1 MLKKV
6 SYFFLT
12 ILISGF
18 LLWEF
23 KVNIIIWALPTVVNF
38 INPVQDNIP
47 TKWPEGPLERLD
59 QNDSRPNII
68 LILADDM
75 GYNDISLHNGGA
87 ADGTL
92 ETPHIDSLAK
102 NGVWFNKGYAAN
114 ATCAPSR
121 ASIMTGRYATRFGF
135 EFTPVPDLG
144 QLVVR
149 WLAEE
154 DDDNLRARIDNE
166 IARNLPSFMDQGMPS
181 DQVTIAEILKTQG
194 YYTAHIGKWHLGHS
208 SGMSPLDQGFDD
220 SLSLAGAYY
229 LPEDHPDVVNAKFET
244 SIDKM
249 VWSGGQYAARF
260 NDSNYFTPDKYVTD
274 YYTDEAIKV
283 IEKNKNRPF
292 FLYLSHWAIHN
303 PLQAIRSDV
312 EQMSHMSGHNLKV
325 YSAMI
330 RALDRSVGEIIRT
343 LKELNIY
350 GRTLI
355 FFTSDNGGANY
366 IELEDINKPFRG
378 WKISFFE
385 GGIRV
390 PFILSWPDQIDP
402 GLKFDKPVHHFDIF
416 STIASAANVQIPM
429 DRKIDGVDLM
439 PYIKGEKIAN
449 PHQTL
454 FWRSGNHQAVLH
466 ENWKYLIS
474 KKEGTKWL
482 FDTDQDPL
490 ETNNLIN
497 INPEKTSQIENLLAM
512 FNSEQANPLYPSS
525 TELPVLIDKYDG
537 QVIEDTDE
545 FIFWSN

>member
-12 ILISGF
+12 VLISGF

-23 KVNIIIWALPTVVNF
+23 KVNIIIWALPTVANF

-47 TKWPEGPLERLD
+47 TKWSEGPSERPD
-59 QNDSRPNII
+59 QTDSRPNII

-144 QLVVR
+144 QLVIR

-154 DDDNLRARIDNE
+154 DDGKLRARIDNE

-181 DQVTIAEILKTQG
+181 NQITIAEILKTQG

-260 NDSNYFTPDKYVTD
+260 NGGNYFTPDKYVTD

-312 EQMSHMSGHNLKV
+312 EQMSHMSDHNLKV
-325 YSAMI
+325 YSGMI

-416 STIASAANVQIPM
+416 STIASAANAQIPM
-429 DRKIDGVDLM
+429 DRKIDGVDLI

-490 ETNNLIN
+490 ERNNLIN
-497 INPEKTSQIENLLAM
+497 INQEKTLQIESLLAM

-537 QVIEDTDE
+537 QVIENTDE

>member
-1 MLKKV
+1 
-6 SYFFLT
+6 
-12 ILISGF
+12 
-18 LLWEF
+18 
-23 KVNIIIWALPTVVNF
+23 
-38 INPVQDNIP
+38 
-47 TKWPEGPLERLD
+47 
-59 QNDSRPNII
+59 
-68 LILADDM
+68 
-75 GYNDISLHNGGA
+75 
-87 ADGTL
+87 
-92 ETPHIDSLAK
+92 
-102 NGVWFNKGYAAN
+102 
-114 ATCAPSR
+114 
-121 ASIMTGRYATRFGF
+121 
-135 EFTPVPDLG
+135 
-144 QLVVR
+144 
-149 WLAEE
+149 
-154 DDDNLRARIDNE
+154 
-166 IARNLPSFMDQGMPS
+166 
-181 DQVTIAEILKTQG
+181 
-194 YYTAHIGKWHLGHS
+194 
-208 SGMSPLDQGFDD
+208 
-220 SLSLAGAYY
+220 
-229 LPEDHPDVVNAKFET
+229 
-244 SIDKM
+244 
-249 VWSGGQYAARF
+249 
-260 NDSNYFTPDKYVTD
+260 
-274 YYTDEAIKV
+274 
-283 IEKNKNRPF
+283 
-292 FLYLSHWAIHN
+292 
-303 PLQAIRSDV
+303 
-312 EQMSHMSGHNLKV
+312 
-325 YSAMI
+325 MI

-439 PYIKGEKIAN
+439 PYIKGEKITN

-490 ETNNLIN
+490 ERNNLIN
-497 INPEKTSQIENLLAM
+497 INPEKTLQIESLLAM

>member
-144 QLVVR
+144 QLVIR

-181 DQVTIAEILKTQG
+181 DQITIAEILKTQG

-325 YSAMI
+325 YSGMI
-330 RALDRSVGEIIRT
+330 SALDRSVGEIIRT

-439 PYIKGEKIAN
+439 PYIKGEKITN

-490 ETNNLIN
+490 ERNNLIN
-497 INPEKTSQIENLLAM
+497 INPEKTLQIESLLAM

>member
-47 TKWPEGPLERLD
+47 TNWPEGPLERLD

-92 ETPHIDSLAK
+92 KTPHIDSLAK

-154 DDDNLRARIDNE
+154 DDDDLRARIDNE

-181 DQVTIAEILKTQG
+181 DQITIAEILKTKG

-249 VWSGGQYAARF
+249 VWSGSQYAARF
-260 NDSNYFTPDKYVTD
+260 NGGDYFAPDKYVTD

-303 PLQAIRSDV
+303 PLQAIRSDM

-325 YSAMI
+325 YSGMI
-330 RALDRSVGEIIRT
+330 RALDRSVGQIIQT

-402 GLKFDKPVHHFDIF
+402 GIKFDKPVHHFDIF
-416 STIASAANVQIPM
+416 STIASAANVPIPN

-439 PYIKGEKIAN
+439 PHLKGEKISN

-466 ENWKYLIS
+466 ENWKYLVS

-482 FDTDQDPL
+482 FNTELDPL
-490 ETNNLIN
+490 ERNNLIN
-497 INPEKTSQIENLLAM
+497 VNPKKTSQIESLLVT

-545 FIFWSN
+545 YIYWSN

>member
-23 KVNIIIWALPTVVNF
+23 KVNIIIWALPTVINF

-181 DQVTIAEILKTQG
+181 DQITIAEILKTQG

-490 ETNNLIN
+490 ERNNLIN

>member
-1 MLKKV
+1 MLKKAH
-6 SYFFLT
+6 YFFLT

-144 QLVVR
+144 QLVIR

-181 DQVTIAEILKTQG
+181 DQITIAEILKTQG

-208 SGMSPLDQGFDD
+208 SGMLPLDQGFDD
-220 SLSLAGAYY
+220 SLSLAGTYY

-325 YSAMI
+325 YSGMI

-439 PYIKGEKIAN
+439 PYIKGEKITN

-490 ETNNLIN
+490 ERNNLIN
-497 INPEKTSQIENLLAM
+497 INPEKTLQIESLLAM

>member
-1 MLKKV
+1 MIKKA

-12 ILISGF
+12 ILIAGF
-18 LLWEF
+18 LLWQF

-47 TKWPEGPLERLD
+47 TNWPEGPLERLD

-92 ETPHIDSLAK
+92 KTPHIDSLAK

-154 DDDNLRARIDNE
+154 DDDDLRARIDNE

-181 DQVTIAEILKTQG
+181 DQITIAEILKSQG

-208 SGMSPLDQGFDD
+208 AGMSPLDQGFDD

-249 VWSGGQYAARF
+249 VWSGSQYAARF
-260 NDSNYFTPDKYVTD
+260 NGGDYFAPEKYVTD

-325 YSAMI
+325 YSGMI
-330 RALDRSVGEIIRT
+330 RALDRSVGEIIST

-402 GLKFDKPVHHFDIF
+402 GLKFDQPVHHFDIF
-416 STIASAANVQIPM
+416 STIASAANVEIPM

-439 PYIKGEKIAN
+439 PYVKGEKISK

-474 KKEGTKWL
+474 KKENTKWL
-482 FDTDQDPL
+482 FDIDKDPL
-490 ETNNLIN
+490 EINNLIN
-497 INPEKTSQIENLLAM
+497 INPAKAAQIENLLVR
-512 FNSEQANPLYPSS
+512 FNSEQASPLYPSS

-537 QVIEDTDE
+537 QVIEDADE
-545 FIFWSN
+545 YIYWSN

>member
-6 SYFFLT
+6 HYFFLT

-59 QNDSRPNII
+59 QNDSRPTII

-144 QLVVR
+144 QLVIR

-181 DQVTIAEILKTQG
+181 DQITIAEILKTQG

-312 EQMSHMSGHNLKV
+312 EQMSHMSDHNLKV
-325 YSAMI
+325 YSGMI

-439 PYIKGEKIAN
+439 PYIKGEKITN

-490 ETNNLIN
+490 ERNNLIN
-497 INPEKTSQIENLLAM
+497 INPEKTLQIESLLAM
-512 FNSEQANPLYPSS
+512 FNSEQANPLYSSS

>member
-181 DQVTIAEILKTQG
+181 DQITIAEILKTQG

-325 YSAMI
+325 YSGMI

-490 ETNNLIN
+490 ERNNLIN

>member
-154 DDDNLRARIDNE
+154 DDGKLRARIDNE

-181 DQVTIAEILKTQG
+181 DQITIAEILKTQG

-325 YSAMI
+325 YSGMI

-416 STIASAANVQIPM
+416 STIASAANVKIPM

-439 PYIKGEKIAN
+439 PYIKGEKITN

-490 ETNNLIN
+490 ERNNLIN

>member
-166 IARNLPSFMDQGMPS
+166 IARNLPSFIDQGMPS
-181 DQVTIAEILKTQG
+181 DQITIAEILKTQG

-325 YSAMI
+325 YSGMI

-482 FDTDQDPL
+482 FDTDLDPL
-490 ETNNLIN
+490 ERNNLIN

>member
-154 DDDNLRARIDNE
+154 DDGKLRARIDNE

-181 DQVTIAEILKTQG
+181 DQITIAEILKTQG

-260 NDSNYFTPDKYVTD
+260 NGGNYFTPDKYVTD

-416 STIASAANVQIPM
+416 STIASAANVKIPM

-439 PYIKGEKIAN
+439 PYIKGEKLAN

>member
-6 SYFFLT
+6 HYFFLT

-144 QLVVR
+144 QLVIR

-181 DQVTIAEILKTQG
+181 DQITIAEILKTQG

-325 YSAMI
+325 YSGMI

-416 STIASAANVQIPM
+416 STIASAANAQIPM
-429 DRKIDGVDLM
+429 DRKIDGVDLI

-490 ETNNLIN
+490 ERNNLIN
-497 INPEKTSQIENLLAM
+497 INQEKTLQIESLLAM

>member
-1 MLKKV
+1 MIKKA

-12 ILISGF
+12 ILIAGF

-47 TKWPEGPLERLD
+47 TNWPEGPLERLD

-92 ETPHIDSLAK
+92 KTPHIDSLAK

-154 DDDNLRARIDNE
+154 DDDDLRARIDNE

-181 DQVTIAEILKTQG
+181 DQITIAEILKTKG

-249 VWSGGQYAARF
+249 VWSGSQYAARF
-260 NDSNYFTPDKYVTD
+260 NGSDYFAPDKYVTD

-303 PLQAIRSDV
+303 PLQAIRSDM

-325 YSAMI
+325 YSGMI
-330 RALDRSVGEIIRT
+330 RALDRSVGQIIQT

-416 STIASAANVQIPM
+416 STIASAANVPIPN

-439 PYIKGEKIAN
+439 PHLKGEKISN

-466 ENWKYLIS
+466 ENWKYLVS

-482 FDTDQDPL
+482 FNTELDPL
-490 ETNNLIN
+490 ERNNLIN
-497 INPEKTSQIENLLAM
+497 VNPKKTSQIESLLVT

-545 FIFWSN
+545 YIYWSN

>member
-181 DQVTIAEILKTQG
+181 DQITIAEILKTQG

-325 YSAMI
+325 YSGMI

-490 ETNNLIN
+490 ERNNLIN

-537 QVIEDTDE
+537 QAIEDTDE

>member
-181 DQVTIAEILKTQG
+181 DQITIAEILKTQG

-325 YSAMI
+325 YSGMI

-416 STIASAANVQIPM
+416 STIASAANVKIPM

-439 PYIKGEKIAN
+439 PYIKGEKLAN

-490 ETNNLIN
+490 ERNNLIN

>member
-1 MLKKV
+1 MIKKA

-12 ILISGF
+12 ILIAGF

-23 KVNIIIWALPTVVNF
+23 KVNLIIWALPTVVNF

-47 TKWPEGPLERLD
+47 TNWPEGPLERLD

-92 ETPHIDSLAK
+92 KTPHIDSLAK
-102 NGVWFNKGYAAN
+102 NGVWFTKGYAAN

-154 DDDNLRARIDNE
+154 DDDDLRARIDNE

-181 DQVTIAEILKTQG
+181 DQITIAEILKLQG

-208 SGMSPLDQGFDD
+208 AGMSPLNQGFDD

-229 LPEDHPDVVNAKFET
+229 LPEDHPDVMNAKFET

-249 VWSGGQYAARF
+249 VWSGSQYAARF
-260 NDSNYFTPDKYVTD
+260 NGGDYFAPDKYVTD

-312 EQMSHMSGHNLKV
+312 DQMSHMSGHNLKV
-325 YSAMI
+325 YSGMI
-330 RALDRSVGEIIRT
+330 RALDRSVGEIIKT

-390 PFILSWPDQIDP
+390 PFILSWPDQIDA
-402 GLKFDKPVHHFDIF
+402 GLKFDQPVHHFDIF
-416 STIASAANVQIPM
+416 STIASAANVEIPI

-439 PYIKGEKIAN
+439 PYIKGEKISY

-474 KKEGTKWL
+474 KKENTKWL
-482 FDTDQDPL
+482 FDIDKDPL
-490 ETNNLIN
+490 EINNLIN
-497 INPEKTSQIENLLAM
+497 INPVKAVQIESLLVT
-512 FNSEQANPLYPSS
+512 FNSEQASPLYPSS

-537 QVIEDTDE
+537 QVIDDADE
-545 FIFWSN
+545 YIYWSN

>member
-154 DDDNLRARIDNE
+154 DDDMLRARIDNE

-181 DQVTIAEILKTQG
+181 DQITIAEILKTQG

-325 YSAMI
+325 YSGMI

-490 ETNNLIN
+490 ERNNLIN

>member
-181 DQVTIAEILKTQG
+181 DQITIAEILKTQG

-325 YSAMI
+325 YSGMI

-490 ETNNLIN
+490 ERNNLIN
-497 INPEKTSQIENLLAM
+497 INLEKTSQIESLLAM

>member
-6 SYFFLT
+6 HYFFLT

-23 KVNIIIWALPTVVNF
+23 KVNIIIWALPTVANF

-47 TKWPEGPLERLD
+47 TKWSEGPSERLN
-59 QNDSRPNII
+59 QTDSRPNII

-102 NGVWFNKGYAAN
+102 SGVWFNKGYAAN

-144 QLVVR
+144 QLVIR

-181 DQVTIAEILKTQG
+181 DQITIAEILKTQG

-325 YSAMI
+325 YSGMI

-439 PYIKGEKIAN
+439 PYIKGEKITN

-490 ETNNLIN
+490 ERNNLIN
-497 INPEKTSQIENLLAM
+497 INPEKTLQIESLLAM

-537 QVIEDTDE
+537 QVIENTDE

>member
-154 DDDNLRARIDNE
+154 DDDMLRARIDNE

-312 EQMSHMSGHNLKV
+312 EQMNHMSGHNLKV
-325 YSAMI
+325 YSGMI

-482 FDTDQDPL
+482 FDTDLDPL
-490 ETNNLIN
+490 ERNNLIN

>member
-154 DDDNLRARIDNE
+154 DDGKLRARIDNE

-181 DQVTIAEILKTQG
+181 DQITIAEILKTQG

-325 YSAMI
+325 YSGMI

-416 STIASAANVQIPM
+416 STIASAANVKIPM

-490 ETNNLIN
+490 ERNNLIN

>member
-154 DDDNLRARIDNE
+154 DDGKLRARIDNE

-181 DQVTIAEILKTQG
+181 DQITIAEILKTQG

-325 YSAMI
+325 YSGMI

>member
-144 QLVVR
+144 QLVIR

-181 DQVTIAEILKTQG
+181 DQITIAEILKTQG

-416 STIASAANVQIPM
+416 STIASAANVKIPM

-439 PYIKGEKIAN
+439 PYIKGEKLAN

-490 ETNNLIN
+490 ERNNLIN

>member
-6 SYFFLT
+6 YYFFLT

-144 QLVVR
+144 QLVIR

-166 IARNLPSFMDQGMPS
+166 IARNLPSFVDQGMPS
-181 DQVTIAEILKTQG
+181 DQITIAEILKTQG

-244 SIDKM
+244 IIDKM

-325 YSAMI
+325 YSGMI

-439 PYIKGEKIAN
+439 PYIKGEKITN

-490 ETNNLIN
+490 ERNNLIN
-497 INPEKTSQIENLLAM
+497 INPEKTLQIESLLAM

>member
-181 DQVTIAEILKTQG
+181 DQITIAEMLKTQG

-325 YSAMI
+325 YSGMI

-490 ETNNLIN
+490 ERNNLIN
-497 INPEKTSQIENLLAM
+497 INPEKTSQIENLLVM

-537 QVIEDTDE
+537 QAIEDTDE

>member
-23 KVNIIIWALPTVVNF
+23 KVNIIIWALPTVINF

-181 DQVTIAEILKTQG
+181 DQITIAEILKTQG

-325 YSAMI
+325 YSGMI
-330 RALDRSVGEIIRT
+330 RALDRSVGEIIWT

-482 FDTDQDPL
+482 FDTDLDPL
-490 ETNNLIN
+490 ERNNLIN

>member
-181 DQVTIAEILKTQG
+181 DQITIAEILKTQG

-325 YSAMI
+325 YSGMI

-416 STIASAANVQIPM
+416 STIASAANVKIPM

-490 ETNNLIN
+490 ERNNLIN

>member
-23 KVNIIIWALPTVVNF
+23 KVNIIIWGLPTVINF

-154 DDDNLRARIDNE
+154 DDDMLRARIDNE

-181 DQVTIAEILKTQG
+181 DQITIAEILKTQG

-260 NDSNYFTPDKYVTD
+260 NGGNYFTPDKYVTD

-325 YSAMI
+325 YSGMI

-474 KKEGTKWL
+474 KKEGAKWL

-490 ETNNLIN
+490 ERNNLIN
-497 INPEKTSQIENLLAM
+497 INPEKTSQIENLLVM

-537 QVIEDTDE
+537 QVIEDADE
-545 FIFWSN
+545 YIYWSN

>member
-181 DQVTIAEILKTQG
+181 DQITIAEILKTQG

-325 YSAMI
+325 YSGMI

-416 STIASAANVQIPM
+416 STIASAANVKIPM

-490 ETNNLIN
+490 ERNNLIN
-497 INPEKTSQIENLLAM
+497 INLEKTSQIENLLAM